1 MNAMPARIG
10 PLARIY
16 AVYARVINILA
27 GTSMAAV
34 VAIMAVQVVARYA
47 FNASLIWAEELCR
60 YILVWQTFLF
70 IGMAYQRGE
79 LIAVDV
85 VPLMLKPGG
94 RLALKLVVS
103 IPILIFLWLMMVNG
117 YVYAARFQ
125 NQGLPAID
133 FIWMSITGH
142 GTDISV
148 FWVYVSVAVGSA
160 LLGLHIIGAVVVDAL
175 ALRSGRTDRS
185 EHSEPT
191 VTGGAV

>member
-1 MNAMPARIG
+1 MNGLPDRVG

-16 AVYARVINILA
+16 SAYARLINILA
-27 GTSMAAV
+27 GTSMAMV
-34 VAIMAVQVVARYA
+34 VVIMAVQVVARYV

-85 VPLMLKPGG
+85 VPLMLKPGW
-94 RLALKLVVS
+94 RLLLKLVVS
-103 IPILIFLWLMMVNG
+103 VPILIFLWLMMING
-117 YVYAARFQ
+117 YVYADRFQ

-133 FIWMSITGH
+133 FIWMSIAGRT
-142 GTDISV
+142 TDISV

-160 LLGLHIIGAVVVDAL
+160 LLGLHLIGSIVADAVAVL
-175 ALRSGRTDRS
+175 SGRTERTKDAS
-185 EHSEPT
+185 GI
-191 VTGGAV
+191 VV

>member
-1 MNAMPARIG
+1 MPARIG

-16 AVYARVINILA
+16 GAYARLINVLA
-27 GTSMAAV
+27 GTSMAV
-34 VAIMAVQVVARYA
+34 VVVIMAVQVVARYV

-85 VPLMLKPGG
+85 VPLMLRPGW
-94 RLALKLVVS
+94 RLALKIVVS

-142 GTDISV
+142 GTHISV

-160 LLGLHIIGAVVVDAL
+160 LLGLHIIGAIVVDAL
-175 ALRSGRTDRS
+175 TLRGGRGAQSDQTG
-185 EHSEPT
+185 PT
-191 VTGGAV
+191 ATGGAL